1 VIAAPAVNFVDV
13 AGAEMLAQ
21 EARRRRRLGGGLYF
35 WRLQDSVRK
44 FLGQGSYLKDIGEGG
59 FFPVKSNITAAL
71 YNTLDPDVCRTCKAR
86 IFKECHGDAL
96 PDGNRRLR
104 LMLATDGTEYSRAPK
119 EVALNVAQRM
129 GVTLDVM
136 TMVQPDAEPERAAL
150 RLSVVHESAQSL
162 DVRCEDVVVQG
173 TDPAKAVIDAVENSN
188 CQLLVIGRTPPKGR
202 VDRMV
207 GTHAARIIDESPSN
221 ILVVPKDGQIWQK
234 RILVGYD
241 ANPSAVAATELATML
256 AKYSGVP
263 VTLVTVAKENHP
275 ARPVLQ
281 AALQEAVDM
290 MRLEGVEAEARLVAG
305 APADALMQVA
315 EETGADLIVLGKRH
329 GGLYRLMPNSPTDR
343 LIGANRWPVLIAK
356 TGRSDPLS
364 MAGTRG

>member
-1 VIAAPAVNFVDV
+1 V

-104 LMLATDGTEYSRAPK
+104 LMLATDGSEYSRAPR
-119 EVALNVAQRM
+119 EVALSVAQRM
-129 GVTLDVM
+129 GVTMDVM
-136 TMVQPDAEPERAAL
+136 TMVPPDAEPERAAL
-150 RLSVVHESAQSL
+150 RLSVVHEEAEARE
-162 DVRCEDVVVQG
+162 VRCEDVVIKG
-173 TDPAKAVIDAVENSN
+173 TDPAKAVLDAVQDSN
-188 CQLLVIGRTPPKGR
+188 CQLLVIGRTPPEGR
-202 VDRMV
+202 TDRMV

-221 ILVVPKDGQIWQK
+221 ILVVPKDGHMWQK

-256 AKYSGVP
+256 AKYSRVP
-263 VTLVTVAKENHP
+263 VTLVTAAKENHP
-275 ARPVLQ
+275 ARPVLE
-281 AALQEAVDM
+281 AALNEAVEM
-290 MRLEGVEAEARLVAG
+290 MRLEGIDAEARLVTG
-305 APADALMQVA
+305 SPAEVLLRVA
-315 EETGADLIVLGKRH
+315 QEIDADLVILGKRH
-329 GGLYRLMPNSPTDR
+329 GGLYRLLPNSPTDR
-343 LIGANRWPVLIAK
+343 LIGANRWPILIAK
-356 TGRSDPLS
+356 AGRANQLE
-364 MAGTRG
+364 MVGTRA